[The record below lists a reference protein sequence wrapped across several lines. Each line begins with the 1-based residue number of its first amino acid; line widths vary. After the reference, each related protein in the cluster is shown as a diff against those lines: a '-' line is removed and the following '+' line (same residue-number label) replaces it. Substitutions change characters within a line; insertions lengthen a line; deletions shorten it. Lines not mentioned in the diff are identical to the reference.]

1 MLNFRTPSSPVRERD
16 IGMLSRAFKGAHTLF
31 TGQRERERGSEKWR
45 ERERGRETERVRER
59 EKDIEYD
66 FNYPELLFLKGM
78 TGALA
83 PLSYLVI

>member
-1 MLNFRTPSSPVRERD
+1 M
-16 IGMLSRAFKGAHTLF
+16 
-31 TGQRERERGSEKWR
+31 ERERKREGDRKS
-45 ERERGRETERVRER
+45 ERERKR